1 MIVYQAD
8 KKQFLR
14 DNDDKEIDEVIH
26 LRYQTQTGRR
36 VPKAEIRSWRES
48 LGYMAKVLRDEDI
61 PADMGVAI
69 EYHIPQSSKRID
81 VTLTGYGPGGEK
93 NAVVVELKQWEH
105 AKATAK
111 DAIVVTYVGGA
122 NREVVHPSYQA
133 WSYATLL
140 EGFNEAVYDGGI
152 AVLPCAYLHNY
163 VEDGIISA
171 PHYEAYIARAPL
183 FLKGDDDRQ
192 RLRDFIKKHVRHGDN
207 KAVLYAIENG
217 RIRPSKALAEAMK
230 GMLRGKPEFVL
241 IDDQKAVY
249 EAAMAA
255 GQSATPD
262 KPRVLIIEGGPG
274 TGKTVVAVNLI
285 VALTGKGLVGK
296 YVSKNAAPRKVYAAK
311 LSGAM
316 TLTRYSNLFV
326 GSGGFIET
334 PNATFD
340 FLVVDEAHRLN
351 EKSGLYGN
359 LGENQIQEIIGAAKC
374 TVFFLD
380 EDQRV
385 TLKDIGSKEQIRK
398 FAKEQGAAVEEYEL
412 ASQFRCS
419 GSNGYL
425 AWLDNVL
432 DIRITANDTLNT
444 AEYDFQ
450 VFDDP
455 VLMHA
460 AIEAKNGDNKA
471 RVVAGYCWPWTS
483 KKTPSATDINIG
495 DNYKR
500 RWNLDDDGSLW
511 IISPESINEVGCI
524 HTCQGLEVDY
534 IGVIIGPD
542 LIVRDGQV
550 RTDPAGRSTQDQS
563 IKGWKSAMKA
573 DREGTLA
580 VVDLIIKNTYRTLMT
595 RGMKGCYL
603 YCTDEETRNYFKGV
617 GAGVNPPLFAGE
629 VSDLQLSLA

>member
-8 KKQFLR
+8 KKQFLK
-14 DNDDKEIDEVIH
+14 DNDDKEIDEVIRH
-26 LRYQTQTGRR
+26 RYQTQTGRK
-36 VPKAEIRSWRES
+36 VPQAEIRSWRES
-48 LGYMAKVLRDEDI
+48 LGFMAKVLRDDDI
-61 PADMGVAI
+61 PSDMGVAV

-81 VTLTGYGPGGEK
+81 VTLTGYGAGGEK

-105 AKATAK
+105 AKATVK

-152 AVLPCAYLHNY
+152 AVRPCAYLHNY

-171 PHYEAYIARAPL
+171 PHYKAYIERAPL
-183 FLKGDDDRQ
+183 FLKGEDDRQ
-192 RLRDFIKKHVRHGDN
+192 RLRDFIKKHVRNGDN

-255 GQSATPD
+255 GQSASED
-262 KPRVLIIEGGPG
+262 KPRVLVIEGGPG
-274 TGKTVVAVNLI
+274 TGKTVVAVNLL

-296 YVSKNAAPRKVYAAK
+296 YVSKNAAPRKVYEAK
-311 LSGAM
+311 LAGAM
-316 TLTRYSNLFV
+316 TRTRYSSLFV
-326 GSGGFIET
+326 GSGGFLET
-334 PNATFD
+334 PAGTFD
-340 FLVVDEAHRLN
+340 FLIVDEAHRLN

-359 LGENQIQEIIGAAKC
+359 LGENQIKEIMGAAKC
-374 TVFFLD
+374 TVFFID

-398 FAKEQGAAVEEYEL
+398 FAKAQAAVIEEYEL
-412 ASQFRCS
+412 ASQFRCN

-425 AWLDNVL
+425 AWLDNIL
-432 DIRITANDTLNT
+432 DIRTTANKTLDT

-455 VLMHA
+455 VQMHA
-460 AIEAKNGDNKA
+460 AIEAKNGENKA

-483 KKTPSATDINIG
+483 KRTPSATDVNIG

-500 RWNLDDDGSLW
+500 RWNLDEDGSLW

-542 LIVRDGQV
+542 LIVRDGKV
-550 RTDPAGRSTQDQS
+550 RTDPTGRSTQDQS
-563 IKGWKSAMKA
+563 IRGWKQAAKV
-573 DREGTLA
+573 DLVGTLA
-580 VVDLIIKNTYRTLMT
+580 AVDLIIKNTYRTLMT
-595 RGMKGCYL
+595 RGMKGCYV
-603 YCTDEETRNYFKGV
+603 YCTDQEIRGYLRDCI
-617 GAGVNPPLFAGE
+617 ARR
-629 VSDLQLSLA
+629 D